1 MAPTIRL
8 QSDSNA
14 HDRPWRVA
22 VEQGFFADEGL
33 EVVYHEDN
41 PKGAEGRVKDFAQR
55 WKETQLQQGALEVY
69 PVCEWGAIERVQQ
82 LGKGKIIGLDTTVRT
97 GAIMVR
103 KDSRVQ
109 TLADL
114 RNVPIAVTWHAG
126 TFYAAIEVMEAAGVP
141 FGEIRLEHAS
151 DRLDALLSGR
161 NEAAAL
167 MEPLVSRAA
176 AAGCRKIADLRW
188 RGGIVAGE
196 DVDEE
201 TAGKLRRALNRAIEW
216 LAENEE
222 RSRAELLRDLKPE
235 QRKDGL
241 LPELTG
247 VKSYQPAEFKQKVDW
262 MLERGFL
269 AEPPAYDDIVRS
281 K

>member
-1 MAPTIRL
+1 MARTIRL

-22 VEQGFFADEGL
+22 VEQGFFAAEGL
-33 EVVYHEDN
+33 DVVYHEDN
-41 PKGAEGRVKDFAQR
+41 PRGTEGRVKAFTQR

-82 LGKGKIIGLDTTVRT
+82 LGRGKIIGLDATVRT

-103 KDSRVQ
+103 KDSQVQ
-109 TLADL
+109 NLVDL

-141 FGEIRLEHAS
+141 FEEIKLEHAA
-151 DRLDALLSGR
+151 DRLDALLSAR

-188 RGGIVAGE
+188 RGGIVAG
-196 DVDEE
+196 DDIDAE
-201 TAGKLRRALNRAIEW
+201 TAEKLRRALNRAIEW
-216 LAENEE
+216 LRDDEE
-222 RSRAELLRDLKPE
+222 RSRAELLRDLTPAL
-235 QRKDGL
+235 RKDGV

-247 VKSYQPAEFKQKVDW
+247 VKTYQPAEFEAKVDW
-262 MLERGFL
+262 MLKRGFL
-269 AEPPAYDDIVRS
+269 QEAPSYEDSVRT

>member
-1 MAPTIRL
+1 MARTIRV

-22 VEQGFFADEGL
+22 VEQGFFADEEL
-33 EVVYHEDN
+33 DVVYNEDN
-41 PKGAEGRVKDFAQR
+41 PKGAEGRVKDFAER
-55 WKETQLQQGALEVY
+55 WKESQLRQGALEVY
-69 PVCEWGAIERVQQ
+69 PVCEWGAIERVHAV
-82 LGKGKIIGLDTTVRT
+82 GKGKIIGLDATVRT

-103 KDSRVQ
+103 KDSRMHA
-109 TLADL
+109 LADL

-126 TFYAAIEVMEAAGVP
+126 TFYAAIEAMEAAGVP
-141 FGEIRLEHAS
+141 FEEIKLEHANE
-151 DRLDALLSGR
+151 RLEALLTGR
-161 NEAAAL
+161 NQAAAL

-201 TAGKLRRALNRAIEW
+201 TAGKLRRALNRAIDW

-222 RSRAELLRDLKPE
+222 RSRAELLRDLEPGLR
-235 QRKDGL
+235 QDGL

-247 VKSYQPAEFKQKVDW
+247 VQSYQPAEFKQKVDW
-262 MLERGFL
+262 MMERGFL
-269 AEPPAYDDIVRS
+269 ADAPAYDEVVRS